1 MCFLLN
7 LRFLDEPSEI
17 IQSRSLVG
25 LGQTEEALQL
35 LSKAITN
42 HLSDISN
49 SYRSLLL
56 SEQAFLL
63 LAEFDNEKEALALID
78 QAMEL
83 IEKEDIYYLK
93 VLITK
98 AEILLNS
105 HSTKYQSQG
114 LEIANQIIELCNKL
128 QYSEELAIGE
138 YLIAYGNN
146 QKGNIHIALEFSN
159 IAVNKLQNS
168 ENYYFYIK
176 SLIVKGYCL
185 KNLGELQHSLVTLE
199 KAEIIAKAHFNHNML
214 PSILQLIGELK
225 LNLGEYKEAERYIKN
240 CHSLTIFSQ
249 NSRNKIIFYK

>member
-105 HSTKYQSQG
+105 R
-114 LEIANQIIELCNKL
+114 
-128 QYSEELAIGE
+128 AIW
-138 YLIAYGNN
+138 
-146 QKGNIHIALEFSN
+146 
-159 IAVNKLQNS
+159 
-168 ENYYFYIK
+168 
-176 SLIVKGYCL
+176 
-185 KNLGELQHSLVTLE
+185 
-199 KAEIIAKAHFNHNML
+199 
-214 PSILQLIGELK
+214 
-225 LNLGEYKEAERYIKN
+225 
-240 CHSLTIFSQ
+240 IFP
-249 NSRNKIIFYK
+249 F